1 MAKIRAQM
9 FRLQKIP
16 ISKKYNFRNS
26 ALQNSGGE
34 DRAAK
39 NLSGE
44 NQDAKNAGAQNSDA

>member
-1 MAKIRAQM
+1 M

-34 DRAAK
+34 DRDAK